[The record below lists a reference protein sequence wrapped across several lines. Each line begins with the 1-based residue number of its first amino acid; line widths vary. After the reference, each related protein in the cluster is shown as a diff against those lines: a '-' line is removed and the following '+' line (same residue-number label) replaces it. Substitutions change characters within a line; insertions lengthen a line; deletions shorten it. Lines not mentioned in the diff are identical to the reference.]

1 MTRDEIIKLAREA
14 GFAINTRTGEI
25 NASHG
30 SYNWII
36 SRELERFAS
45 LVAAAEREACA
56 KASEQQ
62 IERWVDDRARYAAS
76 ECAAAI
82 RARSQTSPARMCP
95 STYYECRRGCGNSG
109 CKDFEDAHR
118 RSHDA

>member
-14 GFAINTRTGEI
+14 GFAIDIRTGEI

-36 SRELERFAS
+36 SRELERFAA

-56 KASEQQ
+56 KVCE
-62 IERWVDDRARYAAS
+62 ARYMGDNNREDMEARRCS
-76 ECAAAI
+76 AAI
-82 RARSQTSPARMCP
+82 RARS
-95 STYYECRRGCGNSG
+95 ST
-109 CKDFEDAHR
+109 
-118 RSHDA
+118 